1 MTNIIARLAL
11 TLVGLVAFATAF
23 AQEVRDDEADV
34 LLTIERAWEANRK
47 GDHDDFDKMLMDNF
61 MGWTK
66 ASPAPRSKTS
76 TSRWHRLNDEVG
88 RVMRYELYPLW
99 VTVQDDVAVAHYLYS
114 VALKN
119 QDGDI
124 EMSNGRYSDVLMRTE
139 EGWKFLAWHGGRDN

>member
-1 MTNIIARLAL
+1 MMNVLAKHAVAVL
-11 TLVGLVAFATAF
+11 GLLVFATTF

-47 GDHDDFDKMLMDNF
+47 GDHGDFEDMLLDNF
-61 MGWTK
+61 MGWNK

-76 TSRWHRLNDEVG
+76 TSRWLRLNDEVG

-99 VTVQDDVAVAHYLYS
+99 VTVHDDVAVAHYLYS
-114 VALKN
+114 VALKKK
-119 QDGDI
+119 DGDI

-139 EGWKFLAWHGGRDN
+139 DGWKFLAWHGGADD

>member
-1 MTNIIARLAL
+1 MNIPARLAVAL
-11 TLVGLVAFATAF
+11 LGMLVFTASF
-23 AQEVRDDEADV
+23 AQEIRDDEADV

-47 GDHDDFDKMLMDNF
+47 GDHDDFSDMLLDNF
-61 MGWTK
+61 MGWAKT
-66 ASPAPRSKTS
+66 SPAPRSKTS

-114 VALKN
+114 VAVKN

-124 EMSNGRYSDVLMRTE
+124 EMSNGRYSDVLVRTD
-139 EGWKFLAWHGGRDN
+139 EGWKFMAWHGGKDD

>member
-1 MTNIIARLAL
+1 MMNVLAKPAVAL
-11 TLVGLVAFATAF
+11 LGLLVFATTF

-47 GDHDDFDKMLMDNF
+47 GDHDDLEDMLLDNF
-61 MGWTK
+61 MGWSK
-66 ASPAPRSKTS
+66 SSPAPRSKTS
-76 TSRWHRLNDEVG
+76 TSRWQRLNDEVG

-119 QDGDI
+119 KDGDI
-124 EMSNGRYSDVLMRTE
+124 EMSNGRYSDVLIRTDD
-139 EGWKFLAWHGGRDN
+139 GWKFLAWHGGTDD